1 MVRTAAVVLV
11 AASVVIVSAAS
22 ATDYPRISVGY
33 FSKNAIELA
42 RERTSLEIVGHVEGG
57 GRILEDDAGHQVKVN
72 YEFASPEI
80 IQKLKNCLFGGLG
93 GTCDATVRGRAEMCH
108 ATGEL
113 TSGDYPCFA
122 VGEE

>member
-1 MVRTAAVVLV
+1 MFSSPQAWSLYRQPRRPITP
-11 AASVVIVSAAS
+11 AS
-22 ATDYPRISVGY
+22 ASDISR
-33 FSKNAIELA
+33 KNAIELA

-57 GRILEDDAGHQVKVN
+57 GRILEDDAGHQVRVN